1 MKLNKRYG
9 FCNSRPVQIL
19 LIFISYTILH
29 SNLVIYIAWINFKHK
44 TLSLWR
50 KKVAPNIT
58 QNFWSSIW
66 LRFFFIMPALKH
78 NSNLCSTMTTS
89 SLWTSFFNV
98 LSNTFFFKIN
108 QNCSMCDIFLIFI
121 FFSKCKPKFFTSVP
135 LKFKEVRWSTN

>member
-66 LRFFFIMPALKH
+66 LRFFLSCPLLNIIQIFVQLWQLHPFGPH
-78 NSNLCSTMTTS
+78 
-89 SLWTSFFNV
+89 SLMFWAT
-98 LSNTFFFKIN
+98 LFFFKIN

>member
-44 TLSLWR
+44 TLSLWK
-50 KKVAPNIT
+50 KKVAPNIM
-58 QNFWSSIW
+58 QNLWSSIW
-66 LRFFFIMPALKH
+66 WRFFFIMPLKH
-78 NSNLCSTMTTS
+78 NSNLCSAITTS

-98 LSNTFFFKIN
+98 LSNNIFFPKLIKVILCATFFKYSFCQNVN
-108 QNCSMCDIFLIFI
+108 QSFYFSLQFEFL
-121 FFSKCKPKFFTSVP
+121 
-135 LKFKEVRWSTN
+135 

>member
-98 LSNTFFFKIN
+98 LSNTIFSKLIKIVQCAIFFWYSF
-108 QNCSMCDIFLIFI
+108 